1 MDKELIGGSIGSDGS
16 YSVKLEGLKFILKGG
31 YKAGV
36 FGVDLDVSFGIKEL
50 LLVLKEKIPGKID
63 DALID
68 FIVAEL
74 DKPKVV

>member
-1 MDKELIGGSIGSDGS
+1 MDKELVEGKLGADGS
-16 YSVKLEGLKFILKGG
+16 YSVKIEGLKFLVKGG

-36 FGVDLDVSFGIKEL
+36 FGVALEVELGIKDAL
-50 LLVLKEKIPGKID
+50 LALKDKIPGKID

-74 DKPKVV
+74 DKPAAV